1 MTHPDPSL
9 GKDDTSD
16 LTLTSRK
23 EQHLDV
29 VLAGQA
35 GATVTTGLESVAFE
49 HVALPEVSWHD
60 VDLSTEFLGHRI
72 GAPVM
77 IGSMTGG
84 PSRAGA
90 INRTLAQVCQGLR
103 LPLAVGSQ
111 RVMIEGGAAAG
122 LDRSLRSLA
131 PDIPILANFGAAQL
145 NRGFGRDQALRAVEA
160 IGANALILHLNPLQ
174 EAVQA
179 EGDRD
184 WRGLTAKIG
193 ALARGLPVPVVVKE
207 VGTGLSGTVVA
218 RLADEGV
225 TIFDVAG
232 AGGTDWARVEA
243 ARAPDRASAQVAAC
257 FAGWG
262 IPTADAIRAARRAA
276 PQATIIGSG
285 GIVTG
290 LDAARAIRLGADLV
304 SLAGA
309 VLASALGGP
318 EALERQLDVVLKQ
331 LRTACFCTGS
341 ADLAALRRAAL
352 VSRDPAATSATTP
365 RPAG

>member
-1 MTHPDPSL
+1 MIQPDPLL
-9 GKDDTSD
+9 GKDDDSG
-16 LTLTSRK
+16 LKLTSRK

-35 GATVTTGLESVAFE
+35 AATITTGLEAVVFE

-60 VDLSTEFLGHRI
+60 VDLSTAFLGHRI

-90 INRTLAQVCQGLR
+90 INRTLAQVCQRLR

-122 LDRSLRSLA
+122 LDGSLRQIA

-145 NRGFGRDQALRAVEA
+145 NRGFGRDQALRAIES

-174 EAVQA
+174 EAVQS

-184 WRGLTAKIG
+184 WRNLAARIG
-193 ALARGLPVPVVVKE
+193 ALARDLPVPVVVKE
-207 VGTGLSGTVVA
+207 VGAGLSASVVT
-218 RLADEGV
+218 RLAAEGIA
-225 TIFDVAG
+225 IFDVAG

-243 ARAPDRASAQVAAC
+243 ARAPDRDAAQVAAC

-262 IPTADAIRAARRAA
+262 IPTADAIRGARRAA
-276 PQATIIGSG
+276 PDATIIGSG

-290 LDAARAIRLGADLV
+290 LDAARAIRLGADVV

-309 VLASALGGP
+309 VLASAIDGP
-318 EALERQLDVVLKQ
+318 DALERQLTVVLHQ

-341 ADLAALRRAAL
+341 ADLAALRRAVL
-352 VSRDPAATSATTP
+352 VSRDPATSATIP
-365 RPAG
+365 RRGE

>member
-1 MTHPDPSL
+1 MTQPDPSL
-9 GKDDTSD
+9 GKDDASG
-16 LTLTSRK
+16 LKLTSRK

-35 GATVTTGLESVAFE
+35 GATVTTGLEAVLFE
-49 HVALPEVSWHD
+49 HVALPEVSWHHI
-60 VDLSTEFLGHRI
+60 DLSTDFLGHRI

-90 INRTLAQVCQGLR
+90 INRALAQVCQRLR

-111 RVMIEGGAAAG
+111 RVMIEGGEAAG
-122 LDRSLRSLA
+122 LDRSLRRLA

-145 NRGFGRDQALRAVEA
+145 NRGFGRDQALRAIEA

-174 EAVQA
+174 EAVQP

-184 WRGLTAKIG
+184 WRGLAAKIG
-193 ALARGLPVPVVVKE
+193 ALARDLPVPVVVKE
-207 VGTGLSGTVVA
+207 VGAGLSGSVVA
-218 RLADEGV
+218 RLVAEGV
-225 TIFDVAG
+225 AIFDVAG

-243 ARAPDRASAQVAAC
+243 ARAPDKASAQIAAC

-262 IPTADAIRAARRAA
+262 MPTADAIRAARQAA
-276 PQATIIGSG
+276 PRATIIGSG

-290 LDAARAIRLGADLV
+290 LDAARAIRLGADIV

-309 VLASALGGP
+309 VLASALDGP
-318 EALERQLDVVLKQ
+318 EALERQLDVVLQQ

-341 ADLAALRRAAL
+341 ADLAALRGAAL
-352 VSRDPAATSATTP
+352 ISRDPATSATTP

>member
-1 MTHPDPSL
+1 MIRSDPSQEQ
-9 GKDDTSD
+9 DDVSD

-29 VLAGQA
+29 VLSGQA
-35 GATVTTGLESVAFE
+35 GATVATGLDTVVFE
-49 HVALPEVSWHD
+49 HVALPEVSWREIT
-60 VDLSTEFLGHRI
+60 LSTDFLGHRI

-84 PSRAGA
+84 PRRAGA
-90 INRTLAQVCQGLR
+90 INRTLAQVCQALR

-111 RVMIEGGAAAG
+111 RVMIENGAAAG
-122 LDRSLRSLA
+122 LDGSLRELA

-145 NRGFGRDQALRAVEA
+145 NRGFGRDQAMRAIEA
-160 IGANALILHLNPLQ
+160 IGADALILHLNPLQ
-174 EAVQA
+174 EAVQP

-184 WRGLTAKIG
+184 WRGLGARIG
-193 ALARGLPVPVVVKE
+193 ELARSLPVPVVVKE
-207 VGTGLSGTVVA
+207 VGAGLSAPVVA
-218 RLADEGV
+218 RLAAEGV

-232 AGGTDWARVEA
+232 AGGTDWAMVEA
-243 ARAPDRASAQVAAC
+243 ARAPDRAAAQLATC

-262 IPTADAIRAARRAA
+262 IPTAQAIRNARQAA
-276 PQATIIGSG
+276 PGATVIGSG

-309 VLASALGGP
+309 VLGAAIEGP
-318 EALERQLDVVLKQ
+318 EALQRQLQVVLDQ

-341 ADLAALRRAAL
+341 ADLGMLRQARL
-352 VSRDPAATSATTP
+352 
-365 RPAG
+365 AGG

>member
-1 MTHPDPSL
+1 MNHSDPVS
-9 GKDDTSD
+9 GTSD
-16 LTLTSRK
+16 DPGSTLTSRK
-23 EQHLDV
+23 QQHLDV
-29 VLAGQA
+29 VLGGQA
-35 GATVTTGLESVAFE
+35 DATVTTGLESVVFE

-60 VDLSTEFLGHRI
+60 IDLSTVFLGRPI
-72 GAPVM
+72 GAPLM

-84 PSRAGA
+84 PARAGA
-90 INRTLAQVCQGLR
+90 INAALAGVCQDLR

-111 RVMIEGGAAAG
+111 RVMIEGGDMAG
-122 LDRSLRSLA
+122 LDRSLRAVA

-145 NRGFGRDQALRAVEA
+145 NRGFGRNEALRAVEA
-160 IGANALILHLNPLQ
+160 IDAQALILHLNPLQ

-184 WRGLTAKIG
+184 WRGLAAKIG
-193 ALARGLPVPVVVKE
+193 ALARDLPVPVVVKE
-207 VGTGLSGTVVA
+207 VGGGLSPAVVA

-225 TIFDVAG
+225 AFFDVAG

-243 ARAPDRASAQVAAC
+243 ARAPDPAAAQVAAC

-262 IPTADAIRAARRAA
+262 IPTARAISGARAAA
-276 PQATIIGSG
+276 PSATIIGSG
-285 GIVTG
+285 GIATG

-309 VLASALGGP
+309 VLASANRGP
-318 EALERQLDVVLKQ
+318 EALAIQLDVVIRQ

-341 ADLAALRRAAL
+341 ADLKGLRQARL
-352 VSRDPAATSATTP
+352 ISRPQAVPKDP
-365 RPAG
+365 

>member
-1 MTHPDPSL
+1 MTHPHPSL
-9 GKDDTSD
+9 GKDNDSG

-35 GATVTTGLESVAFE
+35 GPTITTGLETVLFE

-72 GAPVM
+72 DAPVM

-90 INRTLAQVCQGLR
+90 INRALAQVCQQLR

-111 RVMIEGGAAAG
+111 RVMIEGGSAAG
-122 LDRSLRSLA
+122 LDGSLRELA

-174 EAVQA
+174 EAVQS

-184 WRGLTAKIG
+184 WRGLAAKIG
-193 ALARGLPVPVVVKE
+193 ALARDLPFPVVVKE
-207 VGTGLSGTVVA
+207 VGAGLSAPVIA
-218 RLADEGV
+218 RLADEGI
-225 TIFDVAG
+225 THFDVAG
-232 AGGTDWARVEA
+232 AGGTDWALVEA
-243 ARAPDRASAQVAAC
+243 ARAPDPVSAQVAAC

-262 IPTADAIRAARRAA
+262 IPTSQAIRAAREAA
-276 PQATIIGSG
+276 PGATVIGSG

-290 LDAARAIRLGADLV
+290 LDAARAIRLGADVV

-309 VLASALGGP
+309 VLASAIEGP
-318 EALERQLDVVLKQ
+318 GALEQQLEIVLKQ

-341 ADLAALRRAAL
+341 ANLADLRRARL
-352 VSRDPAATSATTP
+352 R
-365 RPAG
+365 

>member
-9 GKDDTSD
+9 GKDNDSR

-23 EQHLDV
+23 DQHLDV

-35 GATVTTGLESVAFE
+35 GATVTTGLETVLFE
-49 HVALPEVSWHD
+49 HIALPEVSWHE
-60 VDLSTEFLGHRI
+60 VDLSTDFLGHRI
-72 GAPVM
+72 EAPVM

-84 PSRAGA
+84 PRRAGA
-90 INRTLAQVCQGLR
+90 INRTLAQICQQLR

-111 RVMIEGGAAAG
+111 RVMIEGGGDAG
-122 LDRSLRSLA
+122 LDASLRRLA

-145 NRGFGRDQALRAVEA
+145 NRGFGRDQALRAIEA
-160 IGANALILHLNPLQ
+160 IGASALILHLNPLQ
-174 EAVQA
+174 EAVQP

-184 WRGLTAKIG
+184 WRGLAAKIG
-193 ALARGLPVPVVVKE
+193 VLARDLPVPVVVKE
-207 VGTGLSGTVVA
+207 VGAGLSATVIA
-218 RLADEGV
+218 RLAAEGV
-225 TIFDVAG
+225 TVFDVAG

-243 ARAPDRASAQVAAC
+243 ARAAEPAAAQVAAC

-262 IPTADAIRAARRAA
+262 IPTADAFRAARQAA
-276 PQATIIGSG
+276 PDATIIGSG

-290 LDAARAIRLGADLV
+290 LDAARAIRLGADVV

-309 VLASALGGP
+309 VLASALDGP
-318 EALERQLDVVLKQ
+318 EALARQLDIVLAQ

-341 ADLAALRRAAL
+341 ADLAALRRARL
-352 VSRDPAATSATTP
+352 R
-365 RPAG
+365 

>member
-1 MTHPDPSL
+1 MNKPDPPL
-9 GKDDTSD
+9 GKEDASG
-16 LTLTSRK
+16 LTLASRK

-29 VLAGQA
+29 VLAGEA
-35 GATVTTGLESVAFE
+35 GATVRTGLESVVFE
-49 HVALPEVSWHD
+49 HVALPEASWDH
-60 VDLSTEFLGHRI
+60 VDLSTDFLGHRI

-84 PSRAGA
+84 PARAGA
-90 INRTLAQVCQGLR
+90 INRTLAQVCQALR

-111 RVMIEGGAAAG
+111 RVMIEGGPAAG
-122 LDRSLRSLA
+122 LDRSLRGLA

-145 NRGFGRDQALRAVEA
+145 NRGFGRDQALRAIEA

-174 EAVQA
+174 EAVQP

-184 WRGLTAKIG
+184 WRGLAAKIG
-193 ALARGLPVPVVVKE
+193 ALAHGLPVPVVVKE
-207 VGTGLSGTVVA
+207 VGAGLSATVVA
-218 RLADEGV
+218 RLAAEGV
-225 TIFDVAG
+225 SIFDVAG

-243 ARAPDRASAQVAAC
+243 ARAPDRISAQVAAC

-262 IPTADAIRAARRAA
+262 IPTADAIRGARRAA

-309 VLASALGGP
+309 VLASALDGP
-318 EALERQLDVVLKQ
+318 EALEQQLDVVLRQ

-341 ADLAALRRAAL
+341 ADLAMLRQARL
-352 VSRDPAATSATTP
+352 
-365 RPAG
+365 AGSD

>member
-9 GKDDTSD
+9 GQDDDSD

-35 GATVTTGLESVAFE
+35 GAAVTTGLETVLFE

-60 VDLSTEFLGHRI
+60 VDLSTKFLGYAI
-72 GAPVM
+72 DAPVM

-84 PSRAGA
+84 PARAGA
-90 INRTLAQVCQGLR
+90 INRTLAQVCQHLR

-122 LDRSLRSLA
+122 LDGALRQLA

-145 NRGFGRDQALRAVEA
+145 NRGFGRDQALRAIEA
-160 IGANALILHLNPLQ
+160 IGASALILHLNPLQ
-174 EAVQA
+174 EAVQP

-184 WRGLTAKIG
+184 WRGLAARIG
-193 ALARGLPVPVVVKE
+193 ALARDLPVPVVVKE
-207 VGTGLSGTVVA
+207 VGMGLSASVVS
-218 RLADEGV
+218 RLAAEGV
-225 TIFDVAG
+225 AIFDVAG

-243 ARAPDRASAQVAAC
+243 ARAPDPAAAQVAAC

-262 IPTADAIRAARRAA
+262 IPTAEAIRAARAAA
-276 PQATIIGSG
+276 PDATIIGSG

-290 LDAARAIRLGADLV
+290 LDAARAIRLGADVV

-309 VLASALGGP
+309 VLASALDGP
-318 EALERQLDVVLKQ
+318 QALERQLDIVLRQ

-341 ADLAALRRAAL
+341 ADLAGLRRARL
-352 VSRDPAATSATTP
+352 R
-365 RPAG
+365 G

>member
-1 MTHPDPSL
+1 MTHTDPSL
-9 GKDDTSD
+9 GKDNDRG

-35 GATVTTGLESVAFE
+35 RATVTTGLETVLFE
-49 HVALPEVSWHD
+49 HVALPEVSWHA
-60 VDLSTEFLGHRI
+60 VDLSTRFLDHDI
-72 GAPVM
+72 DAPLM

-84 PSRAGA
+84 PQRAAA
-90 INRTLAQVCQGLR
+90 INRSLAQVCQQLR

-111 RVMIEGGAAAG
+111 RVMIEGGEAAG
-122 LDRSLRSLA
+122 LDGSLRRLA

-160 IGANALILHLNPLQ
+160 IGASALILHLNPLQ
-174 EAVQA
+174 EAVQP

-184 WRGLTAKIG
+184 WGGLAAKIG
-193 ALARGLPVPVVVKE
+193 ALARDLPVPVVVKE
-207 VGTGLSGTVVA
+207 VGAGLSAAVVA
-218 RLADEGV
+218 RLAAEGV
-225 TIFDVAG
+225 TAFDVAG

-243 ARAPDRASAQVAAC
+243 ARATDPDAAQVAAC

-262 IPTADAIRAARRAA
+262 IPTAEAIREARQAA

-285 GIVTG
+285 GIVSG
-290 LDAARAIRLGADLV
+290 LDAARAIRLGADVV

-309 VLASALGGP
+309 VLAAAIDGP
-318 EALERQLDVVLKQ
+318 DVLWRQLDIVLRQ

-341 ADLAALRRAAL
+341 ADLAALRRARL
-352 VSRDPAATSATTP
+352 RTP
-365 RPAG
+365 P

>member
-1 MTHPDPSL
+1 MTHPDPTL
-9 GKDDTSD
+9 GKDNETGP
-16 LTLTSRK
+16 TLTSRK

-35 GATVTTGLESVAFE
+35 GATVTTGLEAVLFE

-60 VDLSTEFLGHRI
+60 VDLSTEFLGRRI
-72 GAPVM
+72 DAPVM

-84 PSRAGA
+84 PARAGA
-90 INRTLAQVCQGLR
+90 INRTLAQVCQQMR

-111 RVMIEGGAAAG
+111 RVMIEGGETAG
-122 LDRSLRSLA
+122 LDASLRRLA

-145 NRGFGRDQALRAVEA
+145 NRGFGRDEALRAIEG
-160 IGANALILHLNPLQ
+160 IGADALILHLNPLQ
-174 EAVQA
+174 EAVQP

-184 WRGLTAKIG
+184 WRGLAAKIG
-193 ALARGLPVPVVVKE
+193 VLARDLPVPVVVKE
-207 VGTGLSGTVVA
+207 VGMGLSAAVVT
-218 RLADEGV
+218 RLAAEGI

-232 AGGTDWARVEA
+232 AGGTDWALVEA
-243 ARAPDRASAQVAAC
+243 ARTTDPAAARIAAC

-262 IPTADAIRAARRAA
+262 IPTADAIRAARHAV
-276 PQATIIGSG
+276 PDATIIGSG

-290 LDAARAIRLGADLV
+290 LDAARAIRLGADVV

-309 VLASALGGP
+309 VLASALKGP
-318 EALERQLDVVLKQ
+318 EVLTQQLDMVLGQ

-341 ADLAALRRAAL
+341 PDLAALRLARL
-352 VSRDPAATSATTP
+352 R
-365 RPAG
+365 

>member
-1 MTHPDPSL
+1 M
-9 GKDDTSD
+9 
-16 LTLTSRK
+16 
-23 EQHLDV
+23 V
-29 VLAGQA
+29 A
-35 GATVTTGLESVAFE
+35 TGLEAVVFE

-60 VDLSTEFLGHRI
+60 VDLSTGFLGQRI
-72 GAPVM
+72 SAPLM

-90 INRTLAQVCQGLR
+90 INRALAEVCQQMR

-111 RVMIEGGAAAG
+111 RVVIEGGDSAG
-122 LDRSLRSLA
+122 LDLSLRRLA
-131 PDIPILANFGAAQL
+131 PDVPILANLGAAQL
-145 NRGFGRDQALRAVEA
+145 NKGFGRDQALRAIESIEA
-160 IGANALILHLNPLQ
+160 SALILHLNPLQ

-184 WRGLTAKIG
+184 WRGLAAKIG
-193 ALARGLPVPVVVKE
+193 QLARDLPVPVVVKE
-207 VGTGLSGTVVA
+207 VGTGLSGPVVR
-218 RLADEGV
+218 RLSDEGV

-243 ARAPDRASAQVAAC
+243 ARAPDPAAAQIAAC

-262 IPTADAIRAARRAA
+262 IPTADAIRAARAAA
-276 PQATIIGSG
+276 PGATVIGSG
-285 GIVTG
+285 GIATG

-309 VLASALGGP
+309 VLAAAVAGP
-318 EALERQLDVVLKQ
+318 EALMQQLDIVLKQ

-341 ADLAALRRAAL
+341 HDLAALRQARL
-352 VSRDPAATSATTP
+352 RQP
-365 RPAG
+365 G

>member
-9 GKDDTSD
+9 GKDKISD

-35 GATVTTGLESVAFE
+35 GATVTTGLEAVIFE
-49 HVALPEVSWHD
+49 HVALPEVSWDD
-60 VDLSTEFLGHRI
+60 VDLSTDFLGHRI

-90 INRTLAQVCQGLR
+90 INRALAQVCQQLR

-111 RVMIEGGAAAG
+111 RVMIEGGSAAG
-122 LDRSLRSLA
+122 LDGSLRQLA

-145 NRGFGRDQALRAVEA
+145 NRGFGRDQAMRALEA
-160 IGANALILHLNPLQ
+160 IGADALILHLNPLQ
-174 EAVQA
+174 EAVQP

-184 WRGLTAKIG
+184 WRGLAAKIG
-193 ALARGLPVPVVVKE
+193 ALARALPVPVVVKE
-207 VGTGLSGTVVA
+207 VGAGLSAPVVT
-218 RLADEGV
+218 RLAAEGV
-225 TIFDVAG
+225 TVFDVAG

-243 ARAPDRASAQVAAC
+243 ARAPDRAAAQIAAC

-262 IPTADAIRAARRAA
+262 IPTARAIRGARQAA
-276 PQATIIGSG
+276 PDATIIGSG

-290 LDAARAIRLGADLV
+290 LDAARAIRLGADVV

-309 VLASALGGP
+309 VLASAIDGP
-318 EALERQLDVVLKQ
+318 EALERQLAVVLGQ

-341 ADLAALRRAAL
+341 ADLAALRQARL
-352 VSRDPAATSATTP
+352 VSPDPATSGTIP
-365 RPAG
+365 RPGG